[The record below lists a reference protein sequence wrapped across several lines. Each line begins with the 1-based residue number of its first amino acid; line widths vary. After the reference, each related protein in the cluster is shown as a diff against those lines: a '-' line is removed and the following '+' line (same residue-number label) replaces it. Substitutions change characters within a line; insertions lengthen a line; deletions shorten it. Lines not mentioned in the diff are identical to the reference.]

1 MYQKEIVLHVL
12 KMNRKWTPSYDLIRV
27 STPWGWLGSSGDRRS
42 RELRAEGLVESKDF
56 KEHGKSITY
65 FRIKKH

>member
-1 MYQKEIVLHVL
+1 MYQKEIVLKVL
-12 KMNRKWTPSYDLIRV
+12 RRRNKWTPYYYLVREE
-27 STPWGWLGSSGDRRS
+27 THWGWLGSSGDRRA